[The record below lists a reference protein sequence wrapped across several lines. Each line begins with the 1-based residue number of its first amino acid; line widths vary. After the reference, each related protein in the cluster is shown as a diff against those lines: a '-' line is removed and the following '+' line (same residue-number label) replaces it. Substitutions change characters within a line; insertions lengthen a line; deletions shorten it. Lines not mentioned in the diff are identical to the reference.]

1 MKISP
6 FRLSSSLLILG
17 SCFFACTS
25 SPELNGQGGGDGDS
39 GGDGDAGDGDG
50 DSGDGDLNLGDGD
63 SNSGDGDTGSGD
75 GDGDSS
81 NGDGDSS
88 LGGAVIAPPWD
99 YPDDVDFPYTPVL
112 TGGDSCGSVEGTP
125 ESVSRPIDIIFII
138 DNSGSMSDQIQEVE
152 ENVKTNFADIIAA
165 SGIDYRVIMISRYG
179 SSTGPD
185 VGSSNYGVCV
195 PTPLGGHDCVGP
207 NGKMPVNGERF
218 FHYSADIESL
228 DGLCVLLESYD
239 EPDEFDPDN
248 NALNDGGIRNTWTP
262 LAPTGWQEWLRP
274 GAFKTFVMITDDD
287 VDCRTQDLIPDDND
301 RQNFDIT
308 LDDNDNTGGGETA
321 ATSFDTALLS
331 LSPEHFGTAE
341 TRNYVWHSILGLNE
355 NSPGTTAWEP
365 EAAIQTSEC
374 GTGDQAAGY
383 GTGYQALSRLTGGLR
398 YPICAQGDPAE
409 TNFNPIFNEI
419 ALGVI
424 ETAAIPCEF
433 DFPEVDGI
441 INPANIKV
449 RYTPSGGG
457 DEIEFNR
464 VTDEGACT
472 TANDF
477 YFDSNTTPTK
487 LFLCGG
493 ACTLVQDDAGE
504 ITLDFGCLGN

>member
-1 MKISP
+1 MKISHLR
-6 FRLSSSLLILG
+6 FSSSLLILG

-25 SPELNGQGGGDGDS
+25 SPDLRGEGDGDGDS
-39 GGDGDAGDGDG
+39 HGDG
-50 DSGDGDLNLGDGD
+50 DSGDGDSGDGDGDLHLGDGD
-63 SNSGDGDTGSGD
+63 GDNGNGDGDS

-99 YPDDVDFPYTPVL
+99 YPDDVDFPYTPIL

-125 ESVSRPIDIIFII
+125 ESVMRPIDIIFII
-138 DNSGSMSDQIQEVE
+138 DNSGSMSDQIREVE

-185 VGSSNYGVCV
+185 VGGSDYGVCI
-195 PTPLGGHDCVGP
+195 PEPLGGHDCVNP
-207 NGKMPVNGERF
+207 NGKMPENGERF
-218 FHYSADIESL
+218 FHYSADIESR

-239 EPDEFDPDN
+239 EPDEFDPDDDP
-248 NALNDGGIRNTWTP
+248 LNDGGIRNTWTP
-262 LAPTGWQEWLRP
+262 LAGEGWQQWLRP
-274 GAFKTFVMITDDD
+274 GAFKTFVMITDDH
-287 VDCRTQDLIPDDND
+287 VDCRTRNLIPNGDP

-308 LDDNDNTGGGETA
+308 LDDNDIVADGETA
-321 ATSFDTALLS
+321 AERFDTALLS

-341 TRNYVWHSILGLNE
+341 ARNYVWHSILGMKE
-355 NSPGTTAWEP
+355 NTPANTAWEP
-365 EAAIQTSEC
+365 DAAIQTSEC
-374 GTGDQAAGY
+374 GTGSQAAGV

-398 YPICAQGDPAE
+398 YPICSQGDPPE
-409 TNFNPIFNEI
+409 TNFNPIFNEVAI
-419 ALGVI
+419 GVI

-441 INPANIKV
+441 INQANIKV
-449 RYTPSGGG
+449 RYTPS
-457 DEIEFNR
+457 DDEEEIEFTR
-464 VTDEGACT
+464 VTDGDACT
-472 TANDF
+472 AANDF
-477 YFDSNTTPTK
+477 YFDSNTNPTR

-493 ACTLVQDDAGE
+493 ACTLVQEDAGE
-504 ITLDFGCLGN
+504 LILDFGCLGN